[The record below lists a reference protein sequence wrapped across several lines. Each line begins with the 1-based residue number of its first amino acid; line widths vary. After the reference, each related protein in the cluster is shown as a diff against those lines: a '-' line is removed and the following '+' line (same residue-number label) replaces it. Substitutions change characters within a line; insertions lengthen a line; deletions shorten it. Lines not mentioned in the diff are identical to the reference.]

1 MITHGSREYT
11 QFNLANNDENR
22 QVLHRMAEELSNN
35 GWRWY
40 TDFYYRSDNHPI
52 PVYIYN
58 KELVPIIKEY
68 IVERLI

>member
-22 QVLHRMAEELSNN
+22 KLLHHMTEELDKN
-35 GWRWY
+35 GWKWY
-40 TDFYYRSDNHPI
+40 IDFYYRSENHPI
-52 PVYIYN
+52 PVYIYK

-68 IVERLI
+68 IVERII